1 MRFTCF
7 KGENVRI
14 KTYAYSYNFQL
25 GLYFIFTLVS
35 FDRYNFRVNAS
46 TCNYSWYMAAAA
58 EGCIFHPVVALVAS
72 VATLASVAVSVS
84 DGVAEMC
91 MLKM

>member
-1 MRFTCF
+1 MRFTCS

-14 KTYAYSYNFQL
+14 KMYAYSYNFQL
-25 GLYFIFTLVS
+25 GRYFIFTLVS
-35 FDRYNFRVNAS
+35 FDRYNWRVNACK
-46 TCNYSWYMAAAA
+46 CNYSRYMAAAA
-58 EGCIFHPVVALVAS
+58 AEMCIFHPVVAS

-91 MLKM
+91 MIKM

>member
-1 MRFTCF
+1 M
-7 KGENVRI
+7 
-14 KTYAYSYNFQL
+14 YAYSYNFQL

-35 FDRYNFRVNAS
+35 FDRYNLRVNAC

-58 EGCIFHPVVALVAS
+58 EMCIFHPIVAS
-72 VATLASVAVSVS
+72 VATLASVAVFVS

-91 MLKM
+91 MIKM